1 MSELFQEEVTWF
13 ADILLPVPI
22 AKLFTYRVPRH
33 LSQEVQIGSRVI
45 VEFGRGRVL
54 TGVVGKIH
62 ENPPQGYPAKY
73 ITEVLDPA
81 PIVTE
86 TQLWLF
92 QWIADYYMCAVG
104 EVFQVALPSGLKVT
118 SESRM
123 EWNPNFDR
131 PDRLEEAEQPL
142 VQALQE
148 KPFLT
153 YPEAQQLVPAGQLNA
168 LLKAL
173 VAKQAIILYEEVKER
188 YSPKKVRKLRLASV
202 YTQVQAAMELLDQLN
217 KHPKQQAVLHAIL
230 QEIGIHR
237 LSDGQE
243 GIPKADF
250 LARNDLS
257 KSALQTL
264 VDKGILESYEAII
277 PRFPKPTQED
287 TSEVGLTSAQAIAY
301 TEILGHF
308 QEKDVVLLHGITGS
322 GKTEVYIRLIQEV
335 LASGAQVL
343 FMLPE
348 IALTTQIV
356 TRLQKVFG
364 TSVGVYHSKFS
375 DNERVEV
382 YRQVLNDE
390 LSFVVGV
397 RSSIFLP
404 FSRLGLIIV
413 DEEHETSYKQFD
425 PAPRYHARDVA
436 IMMAHKLGAKVVLGS
451 ATPSLESYQQGLQ
464 GKYGLVSLTERYGEA
479 KLPRIQLVDMRAER
493 KNKTIKNDFSSVFLD
508 QIRINLAGGGQTLIF
523 QNRRGYAPYIQCEVC
538 QWIQECP
545 RCAVSMTYHLRSQEL
560 VCHYCGHTDKPPR
573 KCPACA
579 SSQVKTA
586 GVGTEKIEDDLQVF
600 FPSARIQR
608 MDLDTTRSRHAYQT
622 MLHEFEQG
630 AVDILVGTQMISKGL
645 DFDLVRLVGIFDADR
660 MIHFP
665 DFRAAERAFQMLTQV
680 AGRAGRRSNEGL
692 VLIQTKNPNH
702 PLLKKVVEH
711 DYLGFFDQEIQE
723 RQAFHYPP
731 FTRVIELTIKHPDFL
746 LAEKMA
752 ERLARALKGILGDQ
766 RVLGPEKGLI
776 EKIRNKFIFV
786 LWVKLEKDRAQIQL
800 AKQSIQEQMD
810 DVLQDRA
817 FRQGQIIVDVDAY

>member
-33 LSQEVQIGSRVI
+33 LSHEVQIGSRVI
-45 VEFGRGRVL
+45 VEFGRGRIL
-54 TGVVGKIH
+54 TGVVGRLH
-62 ENPPQGYPAKY
+62 QNPPVGYPAKY
-73 ITEVLDPA
+73 LNEVLDPA

-86 TQLWLF
+86 IQLWLF

-104 EVFQVALPSGLKVT
+104 EVFQVALPSGLKVS
-118 SESRM
+118 SESRI
-123 EWNPNFDR
+123 EWNPDFDR
-131 PDRLEEAEQPL
+131 PERLEDSEQSL
-142 VQALQE
+142 VQALQNQ
-148 KPFLT
+148 PFLT
-153 YPEAQQLVPAGQLNA
+153 YEEAQKQVPTGQLHA
-168 LLKAL
+168 ILKSL
-173 VAKQAIILYEEVKER
+173 VAKQAIILYEQVKER
-188 YSPKKVRKLRLASV
+188 YSPKKVRKLRLARP
-202 YTQVQAAMELLDQLN
+202 YAELHAAMALLDQLA
-217 KHPKQQAVLHAIL
+217 KQPKQQAVLQALL
-230 QEIGIHR
+230 QEIGVYQ
-237 LSDGQE
+237 LNQGQE
-243 GIPKADF
+243 GIAKSPFIEKHAV
-250 LARNDLS
+250 S

-264 VDKGILESYEAII
+264 IEKGIIESFESIV
-277 PRFPKPTQED
+277 PRFPKP
-287 TSEVGLTSAQAIAY
+287 SETDSAEVSLTAAQAVAY
-301 TEILGHF
+301 TEILSHF
-308 QEKDVVLLHGITGS
+308 QQKDVVLLHGITGS

-364 TSVGVYHSKFS
+364 TAVGVYHSKFS

-382 YRQVLNDE
+382 YRQVLEDE

-413 DEEHETSYKQFD
+413 DEEHEISYKQFD

-436 IMMAHKLGAKVVLGS
+436 IMMAHRLGAKVVLGS

-479 KLPRIQLVDMRAER
+479 RLPQIRLVDMRAEKR
-493 KNKTIKNDFSSVFLD
+493 NKTIKNDFSSVFLD
-508 QIRINLAGGGQTLIF
+508 QIRLNLSTGGQTLIF

-545 RCAVSMTYHLRSQEL
+545 QCAVSMTYHLRAQEL
-560 VCHYCGHTDKPPR
+560 VCHYCGHTDQPPR

-579 SSQVKTA
+579 STQVKTA
-586 GVGTEKIEDDLQVF
+586 GVGTEKIEDDLHVF
-600 FPSARIQR
+600 FPAARIQR

-680 AGRAGRRSNEGL
+680 AGRAGRRSDEGL
-692 VLIQTKNPNH
+692 VLIQTRNPAH
-702 PLLKKVVEH
+702 PLLKKVIEH
-711 DYLGFFDQEIQE
+711 DYQGFFDQEIAE

-731 FTRVIELTIKHPDFL
+731 FTRVIELTIKHPEFL

-776 EKIRNKFIFV
+776 EKIRNKYIFV
-786 LWVKLEKDRAQIQL
+786 IWMKLEKDRAQIQL
-800 AKQSIQEQMD
+800 AKQTIQDQIDEI
-810 DVLQDRA
+810 LRDRV
-817 FRQGQIIVDVDAY
+817 FRQGQIVVDVDAY

>member
-1 MSELFQEEVTWF
+1 MSALFEEEVTWF

-33 LSQEVQIGSRVI
+33 LVPDIQMGSRVI

-54 TGVVGKIH
+54 TGVIGRIH
-62 ENPPQGYPAKY
+62 QTPPVGYPAKY
-73 ITEVLDPA
+73 ISEVLDPS
-81 PIVTE
+81 PVVTQ
-86 TQLWLF
+86 TQLWLY
-92 QWIADYYMCAVG
+92 QWIADYYLCAVG
-104 EVFQVALPSGLKVT
+104 DVFQMALPSGLKVS
-118 SESRM
+118 SESRI
-123 EWNPNFDR
+123 EWNPDFDR
-131 PDRLEEAEQPL
+131 ADRLETNEQVL
-142 VQALQE
+142 AQALQN

-153 YPEAQQLVPAGQLNA
+153 YQEAQEIVPKGELNR
-168 LLKAL
+168 LLKGL

-188 YSPKKVRKLRLASV
+188 YSPKKVRKLRLASSFAS
-202 YTQVQAAMELLDQLN
+202 VQAAAELLDQLN
-217 KHPKQQAVLHAIL
+217 KLPKQQAALHAFL
-230 QEIGIHR
+230 QEVGIHR
-237 LSDGQE
+237 LAEGQE
-243 GIPKADF
+243 GIVKSTF
-250 LARNDLS
+250 LANPGIS
-257 KSALQTL
+257 KSSVQTL
-264 VDKGILESYEAII
+264 IDKGILESFDTVV
-277 PRFPKPTQED
+277 PRFPKPS
-287 TSEVGLTSAQAIAY
+287 SEESAEVTLTAAQAVAF

-308 QEKDVVLLHGITGS
+308 QQKEVVLLHGITGS

-356 TRLQKVFG
+356 SRLQKVFG

-382 YRQVLNDE
+382 YRQVLEGD

-404 FSRLGLIIV
+404 FTNLGLIVV

-436 IMMAHKLGAKVVLGS
+436 IMMAHHMGAKVLLGS
-451 ATPSLESYQQGLQ
+451 ATPSLESYQQALQ
-464 GKYGLVSLTERYGEA
+464 GKFGLVSMTERYGEA
-479 KLPRIQLVDMRAER
+479 QLPEIRLIDMRVER

-508 QIRINLAGGGQTLIF
+508 HIKQNLASGGQTLIF

-545 RCAVSMTYHLRSQEL
+545 QCAVSMTYHLRAQEL
-560 VCHYCGHTDKPPR
+560 VCHYCGYTDKPPR
-573 KCPACA
+573 QCPACA
-579 SSQVKTA
+579 STQVKTA
-586 GVGTEKIEDDLQVF
+586 GVGTEKIEDDLLVF
-600 FPSARIQR
+600 FPTARVQR

-680 AGRAGRRSNEGL
+680 AGRAGRRSTAGL
-692 VLIQTKNPNH
+692 VLIQTRNPSH
-702 PLLKKVVEH
+702 PLLKKVIAH
-711 DYLGFFDQEIQE
+711 DYQGFFAQEIAE
-723 RQAFHYPP
+723 RKTFHYPP
-731 FTRVIELTIKHPDFL
+731 FTRVIELNVKHLDAAV
-746 LAEKMA
+746 AEKA
-752 ERLARALKGILGDQ
+752 ADRLARALKGQLGDF
-766 RVLGPEKGLI
+766 RVLGPEKGLV

-786 LWVKLEKDRAQIQL
+786 IWLKLEKDRAQIQL
-800 AKQSIQEQMD
+800 AKDSILEQINALQS
-810 DVLQDRA
+810 DRN
-817 FRQGQIIVDVDAY
+817 FRQVQVVIDVDAY